1 MHACT
6 WHAFPLGG
14 PPSLSRPADLLGPRL
29 LLACERE
36 RCMNVKLTLLMLAGT
51 FGPVVRPFP
60 LAGLMGRPL
69 PRAASPWRGGVSS
82 AGRTPPGNSVA
93 TNAADIAATPP
104 PATATP
110 PATPPRVVL
119 PAETW
124 RPMAEAHRERIKT
137 LAGGSLQP
145 GDLDRNHP
153 IFNFLF
159 QYYFWKPTQVAQF
172 SPGPGV
178 LLQGVTEADLA
189 RHFVHQGILMPKYDP
204 AADAYGVDTTALAA
218 KPKVLKS
225 LLANR
230 ELLLATSLRPPI
242 LNCFGLHEWA
252 MLYTPPAPNGGSPT
266 PATRHQALP
275 LRVGQA
281 TINELVESR

>member
-1 MHACT
+1 
-6 WHAFPLGG
+6 
-14 PPSLSRPADLLGPRL
+14 
-29 LLACERE
+29 
-36 RCMNVKLTLLMLAGT
+36 MNLKLTLLMLAGT
-51 FGPVVRPFP
+51 FFGPVVRPFP
-60 LAGLMGRPL
+60 LAGPMVRPFT
-69 PRAASPWRGGVSS
+69 PRAASPPTWRGGVRST
-82 AGRTPPGNSVA
+82 GRTPPGASVA
-93 TNAADIAATPP
+93 TNAADVALTPP
-104 PATATP
+104 SPPTT

-119 PAETW
+119 PPETW

-189 RHFVHQGILMPKYDP
+189 RHFLHQGILMPKYEP
-204 AADAYGVDTTALAA
+204 AADAYGFDTAALSV

-252 MLYTPPAPNGGSPT
+252 MLYTPPAPDGGSPT

-275 LRVGQA
+275 LRVSQA
-281 TINELVESR
+281 TINDLVESR